1 MACASVGVDFIPPS
15 QTDEATS
22 SDVLEV
28 VEIDSEQDEGE
39 DEHEDAVRQG
49 KG

>member
-15 QTDEATS
+15 QTDEAAS

-28 VEIDSEQDEGE
+28 VEVDGEEDEGE
-39 DEHEDAVRQG
+39 DENEDAVRRK